1 MTLVPNSSCFGNPI
15 LYLSGSSIKQISS
28 EANGKVVGK
37 TRLEKNIER
46 MHSVWGIFTFVAMED
61 RCSNCCSVLGQLRFY
76 PRSWWRRF

>member
-37 TRLEKNIER
+37 TRLEKKHRENAFCMGNIYIR
-46 MHSVWGIFTFVAMED
+46 SYG
-61 RCSNCCSVLGQLRFY
+61 GQMF
-76 PRSWWRRF
+76 